1 VVGAAGAG
9 TVTVWVVGGLV
20 TVFAG
25 SCTVVVCAGFGACT
39 VTEFVVEVE
48 FCLITVELDLLFAA
62 MMPPTTPITTTA
74 RITGHSQAPP
84 FFGGG
89 SCCSGYCREGG
100 PASG

>member
-1 VVGAAGAG
+1 MVGAAGAG
-9 TVTVWVVGGLV
+9 TVTVWVSGGLV

-39 VTEFVVEVE
+39 VTEFVV

-74 RITGHSQAPP
+74 RITGQSQALP
-84 FFGGG
+84 FFGGCP
-89 SCCSGYCREGG
+89 CCSGYCWEGV